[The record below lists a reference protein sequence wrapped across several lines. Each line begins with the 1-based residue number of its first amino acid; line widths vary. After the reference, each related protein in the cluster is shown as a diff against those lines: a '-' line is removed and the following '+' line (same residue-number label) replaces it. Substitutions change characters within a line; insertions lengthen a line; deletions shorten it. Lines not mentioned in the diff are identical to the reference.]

1 MTQSQPPIPPPLGDG
16 NHPQDGGGGPPQ
28 TTLGS
33 RVTDAASFAR
43 AAKATPEQI
52 PDLTRFLELLTE
64 GNAVMNLVGPA
75 TIPDFWNRHA
85 WDSAQLFRLA
95 PEALTW
101 ADLGAGA
108 GFPGL
113 VLAILGKGRP
123 GFHVHLVESMAK
135 RCRFLAQVVAELDLP
150 ATVHNERAEN
160 LTLAVD
166 IVTARACAPLHR
178 LLGYARPYLQ
188 SGAQGLFLKGQDV
201 VADMS
206 EAARYWEYEADV
218 VPSLSD
224 ERGRIVRVRRLGRV
238 RKV

>member
-1 MTQSQPPIPPPLGDG
+1 MA
-16 NHPQDGGGGPPQ
+16 
-28 TTLGS
+28 
-33 RVTDAASFAR
+33 VTDAQSFAK
-43 AAKATPEQI
+43 AAKATPEQMA
-52 PDLTRFLELLTE
+52 DLGRFLEMLTA
-64 GNAVMNLVGPA
+64 GNEVMNLVGPA

-85 WDSAQLFRLA
+85 WDSAQLQRLA
-95 PEALTW
+95 PNALTW

-113 VLAILGKGRP
+113 VLAIL
-123 GFHVHLVESMAK
+123 VESMAK
-135 RCRFLAQVVAELDLP
+135 RCRFLADVVAELDLP

-160 LTLAVD
+160 LSLTVD

-178 LLGYARPYLQ
+178 LLGYARPYLLA
-188 SGAQGLFLKGQDV
+188 GAQGLFLKGQDV

-218 VPSLSD
+218 IPSLSD
-224 ERGRIVRVRRLGRV
+224 ERGRIVRVRRLGRA